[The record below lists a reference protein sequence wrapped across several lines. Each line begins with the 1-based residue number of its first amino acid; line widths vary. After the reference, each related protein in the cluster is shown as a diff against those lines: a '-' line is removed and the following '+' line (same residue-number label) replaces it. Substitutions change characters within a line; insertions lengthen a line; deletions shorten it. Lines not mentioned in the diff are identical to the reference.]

1 MKRIFYYVILILIGG
16 NGMMMAQNGLIH
28 GRVTDMENNPV
39 DGVAVVLQTLDSVY
53 VDAVVTDSLGSF
65 LIWTMWRNRHA
76 GFYSNIYYMNHSSWR
91 YPGKMSELSG

>member
-65 LIWTMWRNRHA
+65 NLDHVAEQTC

>member
-39 DGVAVVLQTLDSVY
+39 DGVARCSPD
-53 VDAVVTDSLGSF
+53 
-65 LIWTMWRNRHA
+65 I
-76 GFYSNIYYMNHSSWR
+76 GFGLCGCGGN
-91 YPGKMSELSG
+91 GQSG

>member
-65 LIWTMWRNRHA
+65 NLDHAGNRHA
-76 GFYSNIYYMNHSSWR
+76 GFYSNIYYMNHFSWR
-91 YPGKMSELSG
+91 YPGKMPELSG

>member
-39 DGVAVVLQTLDSVY
+39 DGVAVVLQTLDSGY
-53 VDAVVTDSLGSF
+53 VDVWVV